1 MYDNLVIGSGI
12 AGLFFALKTAKENK
26 SVIIVTKSKITE
38 SNSFYAQGG
47 ISSVMDKNDK
57 FEYHTEDT
65 LIAGGGICNKE
76 VVEMCVE
83 NAPRL
88 MNELIELGVNF
99 SKKNNEF
106 DLGKEGGHSQ
116 RRVLHAGDITGNEI
130 IKVLVKN
137 VLENPNIKVLEEHI
151 AIDLITG
158 YFENGKEKYCMGAYI
173 LDKKNEKVIKF
184 LAKNTILATGG
195 AGKVYLYTS
204 NPDTATGD
212 GIAMAYRSGANIAN
226 MEFIQF
232 HPTCLFHPLAKS
244 FLISEALRGEGGIL
258 KLKNGDTFME
268 KYHHLKS
275 LAPRDVVA
283 KAIDYEMKKSG
294 DDCVF
299 LDMTHLDGKFLET
312 RFPNIFAKCLS
323 FGIDMRKEMIPVVPA
338 AHYTCGGV
346 VVDKNGES
354 SIKHLFAIGEVSC
367 SGLHGA
373 NRLASNSLLEGL
385 VFGETA
391 SKKVINYIDTYQQF
405 EKVWDWHSENIVTND
420 EAVLVAHTWDEIRR
434 FMWNYVGIVR
444 SNKRLLRA
452 KRRIRLIKQEINA
465 YYWSFFITQDL
476 IELRNIADVAEM
488 IIENALMRKE
498 SRGLHT
504 TVDYPNTDD
513 VNFKKDVII
522 SRYIIQNQI

>member
-1 MYDNLVIGSGI
+1 
-12 AGLFFALKTAKENK
+12 
-26 SVIIVTKSKITE
+26 
-38 SNSFYAQGG
+38 
-47 ISSVMDKNDK
+47 
-57 FEYHTEDT
+57 
-65 LIAGGGICNKE
+65 
-76 VVEMCVE
+76 
-83 NAPRL
+83 
-88 MNELIELGVNF
+88 
-99 SKKNNEF
+99 
-106 DLGKEGGHSQ
+106 
-116 RRVLHAGDITGNEI
+116 
-130 IKVLVKN
+130 
-137 VLENPNIKVLEEHI
+137 
-151 AIDLITG
+151 
-158 YFENGKEKYCMGAYI
+158 
-173 LDKKNEKVIKF
+173 
-184 LAKNTILATGG
+184 
-195 AGKVYLYTS
+195 
-204 NPDTATGD
+204 
-212 GIAMAYRSGANIAN
+212 

-244 FLISEALRGEGGIL
+244 FLISAALRGEGGVL

-299 LDMTHLDGKFLET
+299 LDMTHLDSKFLET

-346 VVDKNGES
+346 VIDKNGET

-385 VFGETA
+385 VFGEK
-391 SKKVINYIDTYQQF
+391 SSQKIINYVDSYQQF

-452 KRRIRLIKQEINA
+452 KRRIKMIKQEINA

-476 IELRNIADVAEM
+476 IELRNIADIAEM

-513 VNFKKDVII
+513 VNFKKDII
-522 SRYIIQNQI
+522 INRYCIQNQI